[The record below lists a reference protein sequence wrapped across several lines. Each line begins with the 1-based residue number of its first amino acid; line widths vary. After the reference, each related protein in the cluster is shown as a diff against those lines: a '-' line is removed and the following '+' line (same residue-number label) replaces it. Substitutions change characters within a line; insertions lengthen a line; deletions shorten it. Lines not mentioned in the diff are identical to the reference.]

1 MEIKELSSKK
11 LFKEYLVKVPF
22 DEVDNL
28 INSKINEII
37 PTITLPGF
45 RKGKAPLNIV
55 KKKYESNVLNEVVEK
70 IVQDKTKQLINEK
83 KLKTFRQP
91 KVEITKYQKNKPIEL
106 NIKIDLQP
114 DIKIFPFDKITST
127 KYIIDIDKKQCN

>member
-1 MEIKELSSKK
+1 MPQGMKVQVLSGLPEENMEIKELSSKK

-22 DEVDNL
+22 DEVDNS

-55 KKKYESNVLNEVVEK
+55 KKNMK
-70 IVQDKTKQLINEK
+70 IM
-83 KLKTFRQP
+83 F
-91 KVEITKYQKNKPIEL
+91 
-106 NIKIDLQP
+106 
-114 DIKIFPFDKITST
+114 
-127 KYIIDIDKKQCN
+127 